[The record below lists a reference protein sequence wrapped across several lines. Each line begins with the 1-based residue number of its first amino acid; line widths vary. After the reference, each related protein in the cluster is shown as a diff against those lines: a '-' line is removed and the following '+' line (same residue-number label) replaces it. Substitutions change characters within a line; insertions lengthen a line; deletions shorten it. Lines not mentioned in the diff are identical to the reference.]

1 METGTLS
8 SKGQITIPKKIRDFL
23 HIQESEKVIF
33 IPLEEGKV
41 LITTEQKSASSIF
54 GILKHRKRKTP
65 ASIKRMDSE
74 IKKRRLKRGVE

>member
-54 GILKHRKRKTP
+54 GILKHRKRETP
-65 ASIKRMDSE
+65 ASIEQMDSE